1 MEQVFEYET
10 SEGVRVRIAHDFFKR
25 NGTHFARGG
34 FQNIRMEG
42 IRIYHDEGSSPK
54 RMQAFDTFWLNA
66 VNGQLT
72 PGLLEEKLRNFAD
85 NRLCP
90 EELHAELDGF
100 LGEVE
105 TPFPSDQKADP
116 RPYETRKEDG
126 VYRHLRQR
134 MGQN

>member
-10 SEGVRVRIAHDFFKR
+10 SEGVRVRIAHDLKR

-72 PGLLEEKLRNFAD
+72 PGLLEEK
-85 NRLCP
+85 
-90 EELHAELDGF
+90 
-100 LGEVE
+100 
-105 TPFPSDQKADP
+105 
-116 RPYETRKEDG
+116 
-126 VYRHLRQR
+126 
-134 MGQN
+134 